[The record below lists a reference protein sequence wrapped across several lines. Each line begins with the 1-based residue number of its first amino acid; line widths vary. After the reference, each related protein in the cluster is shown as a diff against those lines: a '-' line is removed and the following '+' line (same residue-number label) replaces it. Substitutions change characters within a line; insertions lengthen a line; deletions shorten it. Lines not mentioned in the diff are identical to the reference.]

1 MHLSEQDIKELHTF
15 VTHHEA
21 PVPDFL
27 FEMELVGHKDL
38 DNPEHRRQLATEAHR
53 ILLKEHLDLQAAYSA
68 LQQKAERLSELDA
81 VLGYHT
87 GQRTLAALLAH
98 VGSHT
103 CLSGHPSF
111 DLDHLAQ
118 QLGADTLQ
126 LHDAVQ
132 QAWEDGLMQK
142 EQRWTGSWKRIRL
155 TAKGQRFLSSLPGP
169 ADPTPAHFIPANHLP
184 PN

>member
-1 MHLSEQDIKELHTF
+1 MHLTEQDIKELHTF

-68 LQQKAERLSELDA
+68 LQQKAERLSELDR
-81 VLGYHT
+81 VLGYQSQ
-87 GQRTLAALLAH
+87 QRTLAALLAH
-98 VGSHT
+98 VGSQT

-118 QLGADTLQ
+118 QLGADVLQ
-126 LHDAVQ
+126 LHDAVR

-155 TAKGQRFLSSLPGP
+155 TSKGQRFLSNLP
-169 ADPTPAHFIPANHLP
+169 N
-184 PN
+184 